1 MSLGLFWS
9 LFEYF
14 WFCPIKNISP
24 CTCLVSFVSAQHH
37 QSPLAIIFSLRHTLL
52 AYWIHKHINHLI
64 KTLHHHISIF
74 FLWTLEFKTSKF
86 DRRDSRCSSF
96 YAAMSGSSHMI
107 WPHCVCLNLTKEKH
121 LFPALLVF
129 LFPKPPHKMGH
140 VLIIVDN
147 ETWDYSPSPSLLS
160 CRLLVGSCYHHGTDW
175 NMTVNC
181 FMQIWNQ
188 MFGLPVCKW
197 FLCLGIQ
204 KLQAR
209 CLLLVQKG
217 SHLTEQTLHFQGFF
231 FVLILHRKSKT
242 H

>member
-1 MSLGLFWS
+1 MLQFLRCHVW
-9 LFEYF
+9 
-14 WFCPIKNISP
+14 I
-24 CTCLVSFVSAQHH
+24 
-37 QSPLAIIFSLRHTLL
+37 QSRDLTTL
-52 AYWIHKHINHLI
+52 
-64 KTLHHHISIF
+64 TLS
-74 FLWTLEFKTSKF
+74 
-86 DRRDSRCSSF
+86 
-96 YAAMSGSSHMI
+96 
-107 WPHCVCLNLTKEKH
+107 VCLSLTKEKH

-209 CLLLVQKG
+209 CLLLVQKE
-217 SHLTEQTLHFQGFF
+217 SHLTQQTRHFLRFF
-231 FVLILHRKSKT
+231 LSWFYTGNLKHTKRFTREKSWHALTPANILWMSADWITPCGDGRVGIPHVMPAFRDSSGGVIIFLRCD
-242 H
+242 